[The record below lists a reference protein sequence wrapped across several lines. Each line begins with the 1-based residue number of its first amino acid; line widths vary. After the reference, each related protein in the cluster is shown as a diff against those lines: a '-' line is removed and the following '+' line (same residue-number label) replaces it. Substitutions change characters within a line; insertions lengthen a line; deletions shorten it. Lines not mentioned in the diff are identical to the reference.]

1 MTSHKVYVDIPKI
14 LSATSSDMQGEIDL
28 VWEPVKGAKSY
39 VIQRR
44 TMLKKRNHWKQEDIV
59 TRPNCTVSKLKSGL
73 EYGFRIAAVGSKGQ
87 SQWSRVVHKKA
98 P

>member
-1 MTSHKVYVDIPKI
+1 M

-28 VWEPVKGAKSY
+28 VWEPVKGAGSY
-39 VIQRR
+39 VIQRK
-44 TMLKKRNHWKQEDIV
+44 TTLKKGNHWKLEDIV
-59 TRPNCTVSKLKSGL
+59 IKSSYTVSRLKSGF

-87 SQWSRVVHKKA
+87 SQWSRVVRKKA